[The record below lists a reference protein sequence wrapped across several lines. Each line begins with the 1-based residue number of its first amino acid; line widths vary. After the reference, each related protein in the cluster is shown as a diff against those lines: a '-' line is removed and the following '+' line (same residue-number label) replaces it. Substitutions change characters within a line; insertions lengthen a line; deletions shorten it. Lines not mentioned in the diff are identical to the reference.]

1 MCLWDSCHCTVHGRD
16 CWRGGGGEERRGEG
30 GDEGRRW
37 EGEEEMREGDGRV
50 GKRLR

>member
-1 MCLWDSCHCTVHGRD
+1 MVGIAGWEER
-16 CWRGGGGEERRGEG
+16 ERRGGEGRG

-50 GKRLR
+50 RRR